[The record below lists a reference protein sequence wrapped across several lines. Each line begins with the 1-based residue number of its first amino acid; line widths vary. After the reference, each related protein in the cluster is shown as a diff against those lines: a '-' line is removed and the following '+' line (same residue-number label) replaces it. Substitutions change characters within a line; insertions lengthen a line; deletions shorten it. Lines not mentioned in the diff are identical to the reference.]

1 MSELKPIIEQ
11 SFSQYAGAVLQS
23 RALVDVRDCI
33 KPSARQIFYSM
44 LIHKLTADK
53 PIKKTAN
60 AVGLAMADFY
70 LHGNSSCTGV
80 IMRAAQPFAMRY
92 PIVYVEGNC
101 GTLIESG
108 NWAAERYTESKLNN
122 LAGQLFKDID
132 KEAINDWRDNYD
144 DTKQYPGV
152 LPSKGF
158 YNIVNGTQGIGIGMA
173 SSIPQFNLTDVN
185 NALIK
190 LLWNPDCSFDEIYCC
205 PDFATGGLLLNESE
219 VKESLKNGR
228 GKSCKIRSV
237 VTYDE
242 KERALIVTEIP
253 YGVYT
258 NTICGELDKIL
269 DEDPDCGIER
279 YNDLTGEKPLIK
291 IYLNRKGNP
300 DKVIKNL
307 YKNTSLQSYF
317 GINFTMLENGRFP
330 RVFTWKETL
339 QAYLTHQTEVYT
351 NVFNFDLK
359 KLKARLHIV
368 DGIIIALANI
378 DEVVNTIKSSTSA
391 STANLELQKK
401 FILTETQASAIL
413 EIKLA
418 RLTHMEVEKY
428 KQEKVKLLSQIAEI
442 EKILSDET
450 LLKKEIEKDLIAVRD
465 KYGDARRTQVLNL
478 SSDDE
483 DEIIEEITL
492 IAHVTNKGN
501 IYTSESTTLLSQRRG
516 GKGNKLKLGND
527 EYIIATINDT
537 NLGSMLVIS
546 DKGKV
551 YNINLSDLVIG
562 ETTNIY
568 GMFDIPLDEHI
579 VNTMAY
585 NKTDSFKYL
594 FFLTKQGMIK
604 KTKVSEYKTKR
615 STGIQGIKLKDGDA
629 IVDISFINGEDYVIA
644 THEGL
649 GIHIDTTGLV
659 PTGRVTQGVMGIK
672 LNDNDYVVS
681 GTKILN
687 NSQYLVTVTE
697 QGYIKKTDISEYPMS
712 NRYTKGSALQKIA
725 DDDYL
730 SAILTLAPEDKDILV
745 LSNKNIIKFS
755 TNEIQLSSRA
765 SRGTHSMKIDEND
778 KVKKLIRSIE

>member
-1 MSELKPIIEQ
+1 MSELKPIVEQ

-44 LIHKLTADK
+44 LTHKLTADK
-53 PIKKTAN
+53 PFKKTAN
-60 AVGLAMADFY
+60 AVGMAMAQY
-70 LHGNSSCTGV
+70 YIHGDASCEGI

-92 PIVYVEGNC
+92 PIVSVKGNC
-101 GTLIESG
+101 GTLIASG
-108 NWAAERYTESKLNN
+108 NWAAPRYTESKLSEISN
-122 LAGQLFKDID
+122 LLFADINKD
-132 KEAINDWRDNYD
+132 AISEWRDNYD
-144 DTKQYPGV
+144 NTKQYPGV

-158 YNIVNGTQGIGIGMA
+158 YNIVNGTYGIGIGAA

-190 LLWNPDCSFDEIYCC
+190 LLWNPNCSFEDIYCC
-205 PDFATGGLLLNESE
+205 PDFATGGLLLNENE
-219 VKESLKNGR
+219 VKESLKNGT
-228 GKSCKIRSV
+228 GKSCKLRSV
-237 VTYDE
+237 VSYDE
-242 KERALIVTEIP
+242 KERALVVTQIP

-279 YNDLTGEKPLIK
+279 YNDLTGEQPLIK

-307 YKNTSLQSYF
+307 YKNTSLQSYY
-317 GINFTMLENGRFP
+317 GINLTMLKDGRFP
-330 RVFTWKETL
+330 RSFTWKEAL
-339 QAYLTHQTEVYT
+339 QDYLTHQINVYT
-351 NVFNFDLK
+351 NVFKFELD

-368 DGIIIALANI
+368 EGIIIALANI
-378 DEVVNTIKSSTSA
+378 DEVVETIKKSA
-391 STANLELQKK
+391 SAATACVELQKK
-401 FILTETQASAIL
+401 FILTEIQANAIL

-428 KQEKVKLLSQIAEI
+428 KQEKEKLISQIAEI
-442 EKILSDET
+442 EKILGDEV

-478 SSDDE
+478 ASDSE

-516 GKGNKLKLGND
+516 GKGNKLKLGSD

-551 YNINLSDLVIG
+551 YNINLSELTIG

-579 VNTMAY
+579 VGAMAY

-615 STGIQGIKLKDGDA
+615 STGIQGIKLKDGDE
-629 IVDISFINGEDYVIA
+629 IVDISFINGEDYIIA

-672 LNDNDYVVS
+672 LNNNDYVVS
-681 GTKILN
+681 GTKILD

-697 QGYIKKTDISEYPMS
+697 QGYIKKTELSEYPLS

-730 SAILTLAPEDKDILV
+730 SAILTMAPEDKEILV
-745 LSNKNIIKFS
+745 LSNKKVIKFS
-755 TNEIQLSSRA
+755 SNEIQLSGRA
-765 SRGTHSMKIDEND
+765 TRGTRSMKVDEND
-778 KVKKLIRSIE
+778 KIKNLVRSIE